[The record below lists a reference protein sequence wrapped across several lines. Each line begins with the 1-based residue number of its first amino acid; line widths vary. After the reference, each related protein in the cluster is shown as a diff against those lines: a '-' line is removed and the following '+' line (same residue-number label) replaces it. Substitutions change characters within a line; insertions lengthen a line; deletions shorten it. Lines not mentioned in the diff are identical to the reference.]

1 MGISFRAYCSNHHSR
16 VYILLLAALCILAEK
31 LGGFVDFD
39 VATLPSS
46 VRASV
51 NVNDWRS
58 RFIRTATLEFNRD
71 RKSMSVLVM
80 PSDRKKGASNRLLV
94 KGAPNLLLKR
104 CTHIKDRDGKVVK
117 LTGELRRSIENTI
130 SDLSMRPLRCLALAV
145 KEAEHLDRSLKTY
158 APGLGEESGDIARN
172 HPLLRD
178 PSKYI
183 DVESGLTLVG
193 ELFSFFNI
201 KICSLTLTSLQMER
215 YCWNQRSSSR
225 GGS

>member
-1 MGISFRAYCSNHHSR
+1 LNKITPLTIFF
-16 VYILLLAALCILAEK
+16 YIFNFVLAALCILAEK
-31 LGGFVDFD
+31 LGGFVELDN
-39 VATLPSS
+39 SS
-46 VRASV
+46 VSNRIRASFH
-51 NVNDWRS
+51 VNDWRS

-80 PSDRKKGASNRLLV
+80 PSDGKKGASNRLLV

-117 LTGELRRSIENTI
+117 LTGELRRSIEDKI

-145 KEAEHLDRSLKTY
+145 KEPEHLDRSLKAYT
-158 APGLGEESGDIARN
+158 PHVGEENEDAARH

-178 PSKYI
+178 PSKYV

-193 ELFSFFNI
+193 ALFYFFQTTN
-201 KICSLTLTSLQMER
+201 SDLRFLTIPLL
-215 YCWNQRSSSR
+215 
-225 GGS
+225 